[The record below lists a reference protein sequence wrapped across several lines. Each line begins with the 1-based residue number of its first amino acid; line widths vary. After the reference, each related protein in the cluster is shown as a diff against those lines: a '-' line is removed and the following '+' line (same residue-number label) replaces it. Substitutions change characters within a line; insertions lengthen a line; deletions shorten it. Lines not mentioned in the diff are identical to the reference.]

1 MKRLVILSLAIA
13 LYLYANAQSCTYRNP
28 VIPGYH
34 PDPSVCRVGNE
45 FYLVNSTFQYFPGV
59 PIFKSKDL
67 VHWKQIGNVLT
78 RDSQLSLKD
87 ATSWTGIYA
96 PTIRYHNATWYMI
109 TTNVNGRGNFM
120 VTAKKPEGPWSEP
133 IWLEQQ
139 GIDPSLFFDQDRCYM
154 CSNPDDAIY
163 LCEIDPKTGK
173 QLTASKKI
181 WEGTGGRYVEG
192 PHIYFKDGYY
202 YLLCSEGGTEMAHS
216 LTIARSKNIYGPYE
230 SNPANPIL
238 TNCNFKGQYKQ
249 IQGTGHGDLVRASD
263 GSWWI
268 TFLAYRN
275 FGGAYH
281 HLGRETYLAP
291 VTWEQGQW
299 PVINNGEAIDT
310 LMTANLL
317 EGAAK
322 PVEKVNIGPE
332 IDLNNPQWL
341 HIQNPIAENYE
352 NKDGQLKLVGHGTLS
367 ENNQPTFVG
376 VRQTSENF
384 KVETEISNLSE
395 LKKMGSY
402 GLTIYQINDGHV
414 DFCINN
420 GFVLL
425 KLKLKSID
433 TTLDMK
439 ELPED
444 ASKVK
449 LEIVGNEKNY
459 CFYATVYNAK
469 GEKAMFYELTDK
481 GTETTC
487 FESVDCSLLS
497 TEVAGGFTGVVLGMF
512 SEYEHQDAAALF
524 NYFKYTEK

>member
-216 LTIARSKNIYGPYE
+216 LTMARSKNIYGPYE

-291 VTWEQGQW
+291 VT
-299 PVINNGEAIDT
+299 
-310 LMTANLL
+310 
-317 EGAAK
+317 
-322 PVEKVNIGPE
+322 
-332 IDLNNPQWL
+332 
-341 HIQNPIAENYE
+341 
-352 NKDGQLKLVGHGTLS
+352 
-367 ENNQPTFVG
+367 
-376 VRQTSENF
+376 
-384 KVETEISNLSE
+384 
-395 LKKMGSY
+395 
-402 GLTIYQINDGHV
+402 
-414 DFCINN
+414 
-420 GFVLL
+420 
-425 KLKLKSID
+425 
-433 TTLDMK
+433 
-439 ELPED
+439 
-444 ASKVK
+444 
-449 LEIVGNEKNY
+449 
-459 CFYATVYNAK
+459 
-469 GEKAMFYELTDK
+469 
-481 GTETTC
+481 
-487 FESVDCSLLS
+487 
-497 TEVAGGFTGVVLGMF
+497 
-512 SEYEHQDAAALF
+512 
-524 NYFKYTEK
+524 